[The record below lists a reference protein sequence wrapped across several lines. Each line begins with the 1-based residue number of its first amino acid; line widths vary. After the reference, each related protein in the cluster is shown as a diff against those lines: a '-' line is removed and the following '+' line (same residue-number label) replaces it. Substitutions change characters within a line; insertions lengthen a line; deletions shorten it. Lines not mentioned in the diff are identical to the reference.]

1 MPTPVVTQH
10 YPDDFQILTF
20 TIRAFSS
27 GDLLFYADRDMVIDS
42 ITFGLQTAGGTGATL
57 QLAKTTTA
65 TTSNGVLTPATAAAA
80 NVTSGTALHDPVAI
94 SSGTA
99 TTVVSLTTPNLDINR
114 VLAGNYVGVIVAGT
128 IGTPDGI
135 IQIRFRSR
143 VA

>member
-1 MPTPVVTQH
+1 MPTPLVVQH

-20 TIRAFSS
+20 PIRAFTS
-27 GDLLFYADRDMVIDS
+27 GDLLFYADRDIVVDS

-65 TTSNGVLTPATAAAA
+65 TTSNGVLTPATGAAA
-80 NVTSGTALHDPVAI
+80 NVTGGTALHTAVDI

-99 TTVVSLTTPNLDINR
+99 TTVVSLTTPSLDTNR
-114 VLAGNYVGVIVAGT
+114 VLAGNYVGVIVGGT

-135 IQIRFRSR
+135 IQIRYRSR

>member
-1 MPTPVVTQH
+1 MPTPLVVQH

-20 TIRAFSS
+20 PIRAFTS
-27 GDLLFYADRDMVIDS
+27 GDLLFYADRDIVIDS
-42 ITFGLQTAGGTGATL
+42 ITFGLQTAGSTGATL

-65 TTSNGVLTPATAAAA
+65 TTSNGVLTPATGAAA
-80 NVTSGTALHDPVAI
+80 NVTSGTALHDAVAI

-99 TTVVSLTTPNLDINR
+99 TTVVSLTTPSLDTNR
-114 VLAGNYVGVIVAGT
+114 VLAGNYVGVIVGGT

-135 IQIRFRSR
+135 IQIRYRSR

>member
-1 MPTPVVTQH
+1 MPNPLVTQH
-10 YPDDFQILTF
+10 YPDDFQILSF
-20 TIRAFSS
+20 TIRAFTS

-42 ITFGLQTAGGTGATL
+42 ITFGLQTAGGASSTL
-57 QLAKTTTA
+57 QLAKTTTGTA
-65 TTSNGVLTPATAAAA
+65 TTPATGAAA
-80 NVTSGTALHDPVAI
+80 NVTGGTALHDAVAI

-99 TTVVSLTTPNLDINR
+99 TTVVSLTTPASDTNR

-143 VA
+143 QA